1 MFALRKAKLACDFSS
16 LYLFLHIRLRYA
28 DERAKCSLKKSGAGA
43 ERRSLGFARDD
54 NSIRCAFPKIVIPS
68 EAEGP
73 AFRAR
78 AALLEGTLRFTPLP
92 ILIEN
97 EESRCRSKEK

>member
-54 NSIRCAFPKIVIPS
+54 N
-68 EAEGP
+68 
-73 AFRAR
+73 
-78 AALLEGTLRFTPLP
+78 
-92 ILIEN
+92 
-97 EESRCRSKEK
+97 